1 MVNFTLSGARSI
13 NINIPELCSEL
24 QLNCLQTIW
33 SFGSCLSDLLGEITA
48 VFNLGWWCW
57 VGESE
62 VPGLQNQR
70 RRLSW
75 VTLVQAFLSHA
86 VVSLASPWAHPDKG
100 WSFPTAQTRPFQ
112 VLYPNPHELRGFPAW
127 LLEEAIFPVSAVWVA
142 VVQSLSCVQLF
153 ATPWTAARQASLSLI
168 ISQSLLL
175 SMLVCTSCSFPSR
188 GWFPYTN
195 VPMGTQQILKGTLW
209 RSQGFLFFSFLSF
222 IGCAWS
228 LSWYVGSSSMAWELL
243 VAACGT

>member
-62 VPGLQNQR
+62 VPGLQNWR
-70 RRLSW
+70 RCRPESLY
-75 VTLVQAFLSHA
+75 
-86 VVSLASPWAHPDKG
+86 VVSLASPWSHPDKG
-100 WSFPTAQTRPFQ
+100 WSCPTAQTRPFQ
-112 VLYPNPHELRGFPAW
+112 VLYPNPHELWGFPAW

-142 VVQSLSCVQLF
+142 VVQSLSYVQLF
-153 ATPWTAARQASLSLI
+153 ATPWTAARQASLSFI
-168 ISQSLLL
+168 ISQNLLL
-175 SMLVCTSCSFPSR
+175 FLLVCTSCSFPSH
-188 GWFPYTN
+188 G
-195 VPMGTQQILKGTLW
+195 
-209 RSQGFLFFSFLSF
+209 GFLTPMCQWALSKYSRHPLEIPGIPFFFFLLLAVP
-222 IGCAWS
+222 GLCRGMWD
-228 LSWYVGSSSMAWELL
+228 LHPWPESS
-243 VAACGT
+243 